1 MPRLPF
7 VYQLSLAPAVV
18 IALLAGLIGY
28 SLLGL
33 AQIRHE
39 NEIVRQWVR
48 ITDRLHL
55 VIGAGYRLQKITM
68 HRLHNDQT
76 IPVSAPPQYLEQSA
90 IFSGNLLYPEVIY
103 KMPSDLRALIEK
115 EQPII
120 NDHAGFNPANVNS
133 ALAVLMPRLEA
144 FNSALWDGKRLAYA
158 HYYTNLNSVIADLA
172 ETSLYTLL
180 ACLFLAVL
188 LSAITVHSVRQR
200 LGTLARQAR
209 SLCSGNLVPVNAPST
224 VRDELD
230 ELASCVANMT
240 QRLLNVVAV
249 EKVLQGAEN
258 ERKRIA
264 MDLHDQA
271 LADLTSVCR
280 ALEAAEKLPA
290 PIAAKQAGQLASLRR
305 DVDNISTGIRRI
317 IDDLHPQTLDILGL
331 EAATRSFLE
340 RNATGSPDWTLHFE
354 HGAEQALTEF
364 QRVNLFRIIS
374 ESATNVLRHAHA
386 TICEIVLRTVGDHIV
401 LTIDDDGLGISA
413 CAVPGTQGH
422 GLSNLRQRA
431 RAMGAT
437 FNHEH
442 SRFNTGTRL
451 DFRWP
456 RTSQSEGVSINVS

>member
-7 VYQLSLAPAVV
+7 VYQLSLAPAVI
-18 IALLAGLIGY
+18 IALLTGLIGY

-48 ITDRLHL
+48 ITDHLHL
-55 VIGAGYRLQKITM
+55 AMGAGYRLQKIIALQLRSNPAT
-68 HRLHNDQT
+68 LL
-76 IPVSAPPQYLEQSA
+76 SAAPERLEQSA
-90 IFSGNLLYPEVIY
+90 IFSQNLLYPEVLY
-103 KMPSDLRALIEK
+103 KMPSDLRAFVEK
-115 EQPII
+115 EQAII
-120 NDHAGFNPANVNS
+120 NNPAGYNS
-133 ALAVLMPRLEA
+133 ARVNLALAQMMPKLEA
-144 FNSALWDGKRLAYA
+144 FNSALWEGKREAYA
-158 HYYTNLNSVIADLA
+158 NYYTRLNSVIADLA
-172 ETSLYTLL
+172 ETSLYMLL
-180 ACLFLAVL
+180 ICLFLAVL
-188 LSAITVHSVRQR
+188 LSAITVRSVRSR
-200 LGTLARQAR
+200 IGALARQAR
-209 SLCSGNLVPVNAPST
+209 SLCSGNLVPVDAPST
-224 VRDELD
+224 IRDELD
-230 ELASCVANMT
+230 ELAGCVADMT

-249 EKVLQGAEN
+249 EKVMQGAEN

-271 LADLTSVCR
+271 LADLTSIAR
-280 ALEAAEKLPA
+280 TLEAVEKLPA
-290 PIAAKQAGQLASLRR
+290 SGVGQADQLAVLRK
-305 DVDNISTGIRRI
+305 DVVNISTGIRRI

-340 RNATGSPDWTLHFE
+340 RNAAESPSWTLHFE
-354 HGAEQALTEF
+354 RAAEQALTEF

-386 TICEIVLRTVGDHIV
+386 TMGEIALRTVDDHIV
-401 LTIDDDGLGISA
+401 LTIDDDGVGIVASD
-413 CAVPGTQGH
+413 TEGH

-451 DFRWP
+451 DFRWLLSSGRAVNP
-456 RTSQSEGVSINVS
+456 YP

>member
-1 MPRLPF
+1 MPRLPL

-28 SLLGL
+28 SLFGL

-48 ITDRLHL
+48 ITDRIHL
-55 VIGAGYRLQKITM
+55 AIGAGYRLQKITQ

-76 IPVSAPPQYLEQSA
+76 ISLSTSPEYLEQSTV
-90 IFSGNLLYPEVIY
+90 FSENLLYPEVIY

-115 EQPII
+115 EQPTIS
-120 NDHAGFNPANVNS
+120 AGFNPAHVNS
-133 ALAVLMPRLEA
+133 ALTVVMPKLEA

-158 HYYTNLNSVIADLA
+158 NYYTNLNSVITDLA
-172 ETSLYTLL
+172 EASLYMLL

-188 LSAITVHSVRQR
+188 LSAITMRSVRLR

-209 SLCSGNLVPVNAPST
+209 SLCSGNLVPVDPPSAI
-224 VRDELD
+224 RDELD
-230 ELASCVANMT
+230 ELTSCVANMT
-240 QRLLNVVAV
+240 QRLLNVIAV

-271 LADLTSVCR
+271 LADLTSVSR
-280 ALEAAEKLPA
+280 AMEVAEKQPA
-290 PIAAKQAGQLASLRR
+290 PTVAEQVGQLASLRK
-305 DVDNISTGIRRI
+305 DVVNISTGIRRI

-340 RNATGSPDWTLHFE
+340 RNVIGLPHWTIQFE
-354 HGAEQALTEF
+354 REAERTLTEF

-374 ESATNVLRHAHA
+374 ESATNVLRHARA
-386 TICEIVLRTVGDHIV
+386 TICEIALRTVDDHIV
-401 LTIDDDGLGISA
+401 LTIKDDGVGISA
-413 CAVPGTQGH
+413 SAVSGRKGH

-431 RAMGAT
+431 HAMGAT
-437 FNHEH
+437 FEHGH
-442 SRFNTGTRL
+442 SRFRTGTRL

-456 RTSQSEGVSINVS
+456 RILQGEGSSDK

>member
-7 VYQLSLAPAVV
+7 VYQLALAPAVV

-28 SLLGL
+28 SLFGL

-48 ITDRLHL
+48 ISDRIHL
-55 VIGAGYRLQKITM
+55 AIRAGHRLQQLTL
-68 HRLHNDQT
+68 HQLHNDQA
-76 IPVSAPPQYLEQSA
+76 IRVSAPPGYLDQAA

-115 EQPII
+115 EQPTISG
-120 NDHAGFNPANVNS
+120 HAGFDPENVNS
-133 ALAVLMPRLEA
+133 ALAILMPRLEA
-144 FNSALWDGKRLAYA
+144 FNSALWEGKRRAYA
-158 HYYTNLNSVIADLA
+158 NYYTSLNGVIADLA
-172 ETSLYTLL
+172 QTSLYILF

-188 LSAITVHSVRQR
+188 LSAITVRSIRQR
-200 LGTLARQAR
+200 LGMLAKQAR
-209 SLCSGNLVPVNAPST
+209 SLCSGNLVPVNSPSA
-224 VRDELD
+224 VRDEFD
-230 ELASCVANMT
+230 ELACCVSNMT

-249 EKVLQGAEN
+249 EKFLQGAEN

-271 LADLTSVCR
+271 LADLTSVSR
-280 ALEAAEKLPA
+280 ALEATAKLPA
-290 PIAAKQAGQLASLRR
+290 PAAAEQMGLMAALTRDIA
-305 DVDNISTGIRRI
+305 NISTGIRRI

-340 RNATGSPDWTLHFE
+340 RHASGPLHWTIQFE
-354 HGAEQALTEF
+354 HGIERNLTDF

-374 ESATNVLRHAHA
+374 ESATNVFRHAHA
-386 TICEIVLRTVGDHIV
+386 TLCEIALRTVDNHIV
-401 LTIDDDGLGISA
+401 LTIKDDGIGILAGAHSGKA
-413 CAVPGTQGH
+413 GQGH

-437 FNHEH
+437 FEHGH

-456 RTSQSEGVSINVS
+456 LVSPSEGADK

>member
-7 VYQLSLAPAVV
+7 VYQLSLAPAVI
-18 IALLAGLIGY
+18 IALLTGLIGY

-48 ITDRLHL
+48 ITDHLHL
-55 VIGAGYRLQKITM
+55 AMGAGYRLQKIVTR
-68 HRLHNDQT
+68 HLRSNPTTFLSET
-76 IPVSAPPQYLEQSA
+76 PEYLDQSA
-90 IFSGNLLYPEVIY
+90 IFSANLLYPEVLY

-115 EQPII
+115 EQTII
-120 NDHAGFNPANVNS
+120 NNPAGFNSARVNS
-133 ALAVLMPRLEA
+133 ALAAVMPKLEA
-144 FNSALWDGKRLAYA
+144 FNSALWDGKRLAYTN
-158 HYYTNLNSVIADLA
+158 YYTRLNSVITDLA
-172 ETSLYTLL
+172 ETSLYMLL
-180 ACLFLAVL
+180 VCLFLAVL
-188 LSAITVHSVRQR
+188 LSAITVRSVRSR

-209 SLCSGNLVPVNAPST
+209 SLCSGNLVPVDAPST

-230 ELASCVANMT
+230 ELASCVADMT

-271 LADLTSVCR
+271 LADLTSVAR
-280 ALEAAEKLPA
+280 TLEATEKLPA
-290 PIAAKQAGQLASLRR
+290 RGAEQAGQLASLRKE
-305 DVDNISTGIRRI
+305 VINISTGIRRI

-340 RNATGSPDWTLHFE
+340 RNAAESPSWTLHFE
-354 HGAEQALTEF
+354 HAAEQALTEF

-386 TICEIVLRTVGDHIV
+386 SMGEIALRTVDDHIV
-401 LTIDDDGLGISA
+401 LTIDDDGVGIAAS
-413 CAVPGTQGH
+413 GTEGH

-451 DFRWP
+451 NFRWLL
-456 RTSQSEGVSINVS
+456 TSQREVNPNP

>member
-39 NEIVRQWVR
+39 NEIVQQWVR
-48 ITDRLHL
+48 ISDRLHL
-55 VIGAGYRLQKITM
+55 AIGAGSRLQKITM
-68 HRLHNDQT
+68 HPLRNDQAV
-76 IPVSAPPQYLEQSA
+76 PVFAPPEYHQQLA
-90 IFSGNLLYPEVIY
+90 IFSENLLYPEVIY
-103 KMPSDLRALIEK
+103 KMPSDLRTLVEK
-115 EQPII
+115 KQPII
-120 NDHAGFNPANVNS
+120 NDPTRFNPENAHS
-133 ALAVLMPRLEA
+133 ALAVLMPKLEA
-144 FNSALWDGKRLAYA
+144 FNGALWDEKRLAYA
-158 HYYTNLNSVIADLA
+158 NYYTNLNSVITDLA

-180 ACLFLAVL
+180 ACLFLAVI

-230 ELASCVANMT
+230 ELAGCVANMT

-249 EKVLQGAEN
+249 EKFLQGVEN

-271 LADLTSVCR
+271 LADLTAVSRV
-280 ALEAAEKLPA
+280 LEAAEKLPA
-290 PIAAKQAGQLASLRR
+290 AEQAGQLASLRG
-305 DVDNISTGIRRI
+305 DVENISTGIRSI

-340 RNATGSPDWTLHFE
+340 RNATGLPHWTIHFE
-354 HGAEQALTEF
+354 HETERILTEF

-374 ESATNVLRHAHA
+374 ESATNVLRHARA
-386 TICEIVLRTVGDHIV
+386 TICEIVLRTVDDHIV
-401 LTIDDDGLGISA
+401 LTIDDDGIGITTRA
-413 CAVPGTQGH
+413 TPGTDGH

-437 FNHEH
+437 FNHGH
-442 SRFNTGTRL
+442 SRFDTGTQL

-456 RTSQSEGVSINVS
+456 LTSQSEGSPDK

>member
-33 AQIRHE
+33 AKIRHE
-39 NEIVRQWVR
+39 NEIVQQWVR
-48 ITDRLHL
+48 ITDRLQL
-55 VIGAGYRLQKITM
+55 AIGAGYRLQKITM
-68 HRLHNDQT
+68 HPLRNDQAL
-76 IPVSAPPQYLEQSA
+76 PVFAPPEYLQQLA
-90 IFSGNLLYPEVIY
+90 TFSENLLYPEVIY
-103 KMPSDLRALIEK
+103 KMPSDLRALVEK

-120 NDHAGFNPANVNS
+120 NDPTRFNPENANS
-133 ALAVLMPRLEA
+133 ALAVLMPKLEA
-144 FNSALWDGKRLAYA
+144 FNGALWDEKRRAYA
-158 HYYTNLNSVIADLA
+158 NYYTKLNSVIADLA

-180 ACLFLAVL
+180 ACLLLAVI

-209 SLCSGNLVPVNAPST
+209 SLCSGNLVPVNAPSS

-230 ELASCVANMT
+230 ELAGCVANMT

-249 EKVLQGAEN
+249 EKFLQGVEN

-271 LADLTSVCR
+271 LADLTAVSR
-280 ALEAAEKLPA
+280 MLEAAEKLPA
-290 PIAAKQAGQLASLRR
+290 AEQAGQWASLRG
-305 DVDNISTGIRRI
+305 DVENISADIRSI
-317 IDDLHPQTLDILGL
+317 INDLHPQTLDILGL

-340 RNATGSPDWTLHFE
+340 RNATGLPHWTIHFE
-354 HGAEQALTEF
+354 HETEQTLTEF

-374 ESATNVLRHAHA
+374 ESATNVSRHARA
-386 TICEIVLRTVGDHIV
+386 TLCEIVLRTVDDHIV
-401 LTIDDDGLGISA
+401 LTIDDDGIGITTRA
-413 CAVPGTQGH
+413 TPNTDGH
-422 GLSNLRQRA
+422 GLANLRQRA

-437 FNHEH
+437 FNHGH

-456 RTSQSEGVSINVS
+456 LTLQSEGSPDK

>member
-1 MPRLPF
+1 MLRLPF

-33 AQIRHE
+33 ARIRHE
-39 NEIVRQWVR
+39 NEVVQQWVR
-48 ITDRLHL
+48 ITDRLH
-55 VIGAGYRLQKITM
+55 VAIGAGYRLQEITM
-68 HRLHNDQT
+68 HPLHYERA
-76 IPVSAPPQYLEQSA
+76 IPVFSPPEYLQQSA
-90 IFSGNLLYPEVIY
+90 IFSENLLYPEVIY
-103 KMPSDLRALIEK
+103 KMPSDLRALVEK

-120 NDHAGFNPANVNS
+120 NDHARFNPENANS

-144 FNSALWDGKRLAYA
+144 FNGALWEEKRLAYA
-158 HYYTNLNSVIADLA
+158 NYYTNLNSVIADLA

-180 ACLFLAVL
+180 ACLLLAVI

-200 LGTLARQAR
+200 LGALAQQAR
-209 SLCSGNLVPVNAPST
+209 SLCSGNLVPVNAPPA

-230 ELASCVANMT
+230 ELTGCVANMT

-249 EKVLQGAEN
+249 EKFLQGVEN

-271 LADLTSVCR
+271 LADLTAVSRV
-280 ALEAAEKLPA
+280 LEAAEKLPVA
-290 PIAAKQAGQLASLRR
+290 EQAGQLTPLRGE
-305 DVDNISTGIRRI
+305 VENISAGIRSI

-340 RNATGSPDWTLHFE
+340 RNVARLPHWILRFE
-354 HGAEQALTEF
+354 QETERTLTEF

-374 ESATNVLRHAHA
+374 ESASNVLRHAHA
-386 TICEIVLRTVGDHIV
+386 TICEIALRTVDGHIV
-401 LTIDDDGLGISA
+401 LTIDDDGIGITTLATSS
-413 CAVPGTQGH
+413 TDGH

-437 FNHEH
+437 FNHGH
-442 SRFNTGTRL
+442 SRFDTGTRL

-456 RTSQSEGVSINVS
+456 LIQSEGSPVNES

>member
-1 MPRLPF
+1 MLRFPF

-18 IALLAGLIGY
+18 IALLTGLIGY

-39 NEIVRQWVR
+39 NEVVQQWVR
-48 ITDRLHL
+48 ITDRLH
-55 VIGAGYRLQKITM
+55 VAIGAGYRLQQITT
-68 HRLHNDQT
+68 RPLHYERA
-76 IPVSAPPQYLEQSA
+76 IPVFAPPEYLQQSA
-90 IFSGNLLYPEVIY
+90 VFSENLLYPEVIY
-103 KMPSDLRALIEK
+103 KMPSDLRALVEK
-115 EQPII
+115 EQAII
-120 NDHAGFNPANVNS
+120 NDHARFNPDNANS
-133 ALAVLMPRLEA
+133 ALTVLMPRLEA
-144 FNSALWDGKRLAYA
+144 FNGALWEEKRLAYA
-158 HYYTNLNSVIADLA
+158 NYYTNLNSVIADLA

-180 ACLFLAVL
+180 ACLLLAVI

-200 LGTLARQAR
+200 LGALALQAR
-209 SLCSGNLVPVNAPST
+209 ALCSGNLVPVNTPPA

-230 ELASCVANMT
+230 ELTDCVANMT

-249 EKVLQGAEN
+249 EKFLQGVEN

-271 LADLTSVCR
+271 LADLTAVSRV
-280 ALEAAEKLPA
+280 LEAAEKLPVA
-290 PIAAKQAGQLASLRR
+290 EQTDQLAPLRGE
-305 DVDNISTGIRRI
+305 VKNISASIRNI

-340 RNATGSPDWTLHFE
+340 RNVARVPHWILRFE
-354 HGAEQALTEF
+354 QETERTLTEF

-374 ESATNVLRHAHA
+374 ESASNVLRHAHA
-386 TICEIVLRTVGDHIV
+386 TLCEITLHTVDGHIV
-401 LTIDDDGLGISA
+401 LTIDDDGIGITTLTTSS
-413 CAVPGTQGH
+413 TDGH

-437 FNHEH
+437 FNHGH
-442 SRFNTGTRL
+442 SRFDTGTRL

-456 RTSQSEGVSINVS
+456 LIQSEGTL